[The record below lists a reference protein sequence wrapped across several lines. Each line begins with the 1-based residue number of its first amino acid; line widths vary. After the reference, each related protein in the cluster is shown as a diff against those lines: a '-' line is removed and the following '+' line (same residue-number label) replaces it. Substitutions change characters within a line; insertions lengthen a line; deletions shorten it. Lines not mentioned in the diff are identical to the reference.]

1 MVLLPAAKDRP
12 APRRYESG
20 GWLRFLVRTRY
31 QLLLGLIIA
40 VLVPAVLRTPLSFL
54 DIQVQSSSRTL
65 IGTALAVLLGAYF
78 VKRITIYPGGLTPFY
93 ALPAFAGAFALVIMF
108 FFFFRID
115 YSRAQFLLSFV
126 LAVIFFFVVLR
137 VERRVFRQRYL
148 VLPFGAAPTLMNLDG
163 ADWDVAAAPD
173 ASLAGFS
180 ALAVDL
186 RADMP
191 AEWERMVADAALRSV
206 PVYHSKQLAE
216 SLTGRVTIEH
226 LSENNFGSLLPSS
239 LYLRFRRLG
248 DILITILALPF
259 TAAIIGVAALAI
271 KLSEGGPIFFRQE
284 RVGYR
289 GETFTVIKLRTMT
302 EGADL
307 GQAFTDES
315 DPRITPLG
323 RWMRRCRVD
332 ELPQIVNILRGEMS
346 WIGPRP
352 EAVALS
358 KWYESQIPFYSYR
371 HIVRPGIT
379 GWAAVNQGNVAKLEA
394 ATGKL
399 QYDFYYIKHL
409 SLWLDLLIVAK
420 TLRTVVTGFGAR

>member
-1 MVLLPAAKDRP
+1 M
-12 APRRYESG
+12 
-20 GWLRFLVRTRY
+20 RFLVRTRY
-31 QLLLGLIIA
+31 QLLAGLIVA
-40 VLVPAVLRTPLSFL
+40 VLIPAILRTPLSFL
-54 DIQVQSSSRTL
+54 DVQVQSSSRTL
-65 IGTALAVLLGAYF
+65 IGTAIAVLLGAYF

-93 ALPAFAGAFALVIMF
+93 ALPAFAGAYALVIMVF
-108 FFFFRID
+108 FFARID
-115 YSRAQFLLSFV
+115 YSRAQFLLSFL
-126 LAVIFFFVVLR
+126 LAVSLFFLVLR

-148 VLPFGAAPTLMNLDG
+148 VVPFGAATALTDLEG
-163 ADWDVAAAPD
+163 ADWDVAGSPD
-173 ASLAGFS
+173 APLSGFS
-180 ALAVDL
+180 AVAADL

-191 AEWERMVADAALRSV
+191 PAWERMIADASLRSV
-206 PVYHSKQLAE
+206 PVYHWKQLAE
-216 SLTGRVTIEH
+216 SLTGRVTIDH

-239 LYLRFRRLG
+239 LYLRFQRLG
-248 DILITILALPF
+248 DIVLTIVTLPITAL
-259 TAAIIGVAALAI
+259 IIGVAAVAI
-271 KLSEGGPIFFRQE
+271 RLTEGGPVLFRQE

-302 EGADL
+302 EGADQ

-315 DPRITPLG
+315 DPRITRLG
-323 RWMRRCRVD
+323 RWLRRYRVD

-358 KWYESQIPFYSYR
+358 KWYESRIPFYSYR

-399 QYDFYYIKHL
+399 QYDFYYIKHF
-409 SLWLDLLIVAK
+409 SLWLDLLIIAK
-420 TLRTVVTGFGAR
+420 TLRTIVTGFGAR